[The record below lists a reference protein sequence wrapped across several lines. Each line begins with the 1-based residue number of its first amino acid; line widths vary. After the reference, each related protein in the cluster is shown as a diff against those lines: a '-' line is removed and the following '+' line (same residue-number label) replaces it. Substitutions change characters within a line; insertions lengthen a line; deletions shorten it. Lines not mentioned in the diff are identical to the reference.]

1 MLGACTACTD
11 ALLRVKQVWK
21 KKRKKKGLQ
30 GWRAQT
36 DAINW
41 VSARV
46 SDIKEA
52 LEARVREY
60 TR

>member
-1 MLGACTACTD
+1 MLGTVACTD

-21 KKRKKKGLQ
+21 KKCGLQ
-30 GWRAQT
+30 GSRAQI

>member
-1 MLGACTACTD
+1 MRRRVRHCGLHGRLAACKTS
-11 ALLRVKQVWK
+11 VEK
-21 KKRKKKGLQ
+21 KCGLQ
-30 GWRAQT
+30 GSRAQI